1 MVIYNWQGY
10 FSVCCSLPVI
20 HGLDI
25 YDVLSRF
32 FSPTV
37 SAFSIRE
44 FAETVL
50 KDRILVLGTQ
60 GEHDHEVNQPL
71 PINKQ
76 IAASEASKIVYL

>member
-20 HGLDI
+20 HCLDI

-71 PINKQ
+71 PINIEVTK
-76 IAASEASKIVYL
+76 